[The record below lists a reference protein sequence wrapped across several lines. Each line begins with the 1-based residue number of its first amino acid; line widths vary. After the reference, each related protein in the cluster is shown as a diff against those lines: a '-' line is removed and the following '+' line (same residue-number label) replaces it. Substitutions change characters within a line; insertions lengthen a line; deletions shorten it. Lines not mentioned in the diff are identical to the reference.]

1 MYDNKGHPLPP
12 GLEFQQIVQY
22 FIELFTDPDFVPPP
36 RPALEVVPFTMDEV
50 IDGLNRLPM
59 TKVLALDGLPAI
71 VWKTLASEFG
81 PLAYHSIVDIY
92 IYRILMIVLPRS
104 IGQLDGYTC

>member
-1 MYDNKGHPLPP
+1 MIIKATPCRLDLNFNRLCNISLNYSQTLTLFHHHDRHWRLYLLPW
-12 GLEFQQIVQY
+12 
-22 FIELFTDPDFVPPP
+22 
-36 RPALEVVPFTMDEV
+36 MDEV

-81 PLAYHSIVDIY
+81 PLTYHSIVDIY
-92 IYRILMIVLPRS
+92 IYIEF
-104 IGQLDGYTC
+104 